1 MPTCCFG
8 CFFLSVLFFFIH
20 LVFFLSLFYR
30 LGTMGGLAIVLAIIA
45 SSSNQDMCKNEVSAN
60 LLQKLLHRIS
70 PGSPVYCK
78 PLGQQK
84 MLKDSFSQAPG
95 FCANGIFYILVVY
108 FGADN
113 IHLIDKFRFHRVYW
127 LVVIGWWY
135 YLFFASKISVSK
147 YTAKIKIPSAQKLGA
162 FFCCPRRLQ

>member
-8 CFFLSVLFFFIH
+8 CFFCLSFFFIH
-20 LVFFLSLFYR
+20 LVFFLSF
-30 LGTMGGLAIVLAIIA
+30 VLQAWHDGRSSNCSSYIA
-45 SSSNQDMCKNEVSAN
+45 SSSNQDVCKNEVSVN
-60 LLQKLLHRIS
+60 LLQKLPRRIS

-78 PLGQQK
+78 PLGQKK
-84 MLKDSFSQAPG
+84 MLKDSFPQAPG
-95 FCANGIFYILVVY
+95 FCANGIFYIMVMY

-113 IHLIDKFRFHRVYW
+113 IHLIDKFSFHRIYW